1 MTFRPATGR
10 RAFGGG
16 GCRDDRQF
24 ISAGATGIGVGS
36 NMFSRRILFFSYKR
50 ITSRVQSSLRQGR
63 ASCRGFSLIELLVA
77 LVLLSLMFAL
87 LTSSLG
93 FGTKLWSDH
102 EQDSAQASHVM
113 VVEGLLRRLLSE
125 ARPVA
130 ETATKDAPWHIK
142 FSGDKNS
149 IEFTAPMLE
158 RFATGGF
165 YEINIRTREGNRS
178 TKKIEMS
185 WSLPRQSGN
194 KMNAVLF
201 EGNVNLEFAF
211 FGSQKVGEPPRWYS
225 DWRYQRALPE
235 LVLVRLTLG
244 GRRWPDL
251 LVAPKVQSINLIQP
265 PTDF

>member
-1 MTFRPATGR
+1 
-10 RAFGGG
+10 
-16 GCRDDRQF
+16 
-24 ISAGATGIGVGS
+24 
-36 NMFSRRILFFSYKR
+36 MFLRLIPFCSYKPSSGYVER
-50 ITSRVQSSLRQGR
+50 SLRRER

-113 VVEGLLRRLLSE
+113 IVEGLLRRLLSE

-130 ETATKDAPWHIK
+130 ESATKDAPWHVK
-142 FSGDKNS
+142 FSGHKKS
-149 IEFTAPMLE
+149 IKFTAPMLE

-165 YEINIRTREGNRS
+165 YEINIRTTQGNIS
-178 TKKIEMS
+178 ADKIEMS
-185 WSLPRQSGN
+185 WSLPKQLGK

-201 EGNVNLEFAF
+201 EGNASLEFAF
-211 FGSQKVGEPPRWYS
+211 FGSQKVGEPPRWHA
-225 DWRYQRALPE
+225 DWSYQRTLPE

-265 PTDF
+265 PTVF

>member
-1 MTFRPATGR
+1 MTA
-10 RAFGGG
+10 
-16 GCRDDRQF
+16 DDRQL
-24 ISAGATGIGVGS
+24 ISARATGISVGS
-36 NMFSRRILFFSYKR
+36 NMFSCRIPFCSYKR
-50 ITSRVQSSLRQGR
+50 IASRVKRSLRQGR
-63 ASCRGFSLIELLVA
+63 ASCRGFTLIELLVA

-130 ETATKDAPWHIK
+130 ETATKGAPWHIK

-149 IEFTAPMLE
+149 VKFTAPMLE

-165 YEINIRTREGNRS
+165 YEIDIRTAQGDRS
-178 TKKIEMS
+178 ANKIEMS
-185 WSLPRQSGN
+185 WSLPKQSGK

-201 EGNVNLEFAF
+201 EGNVKLEFAY
-211 FGSQKVGEPPRWYS
+211 FGSQKVGEPPRWQG
-225 DWRYQRALPE
+225 DWSYQRTLPE